1 IVFTN
6 AVEHERLVEAYSA
19 VNQKLQH
26 SLHEEASLERT
37 IQEQKADLRRHE
49 RDYSL
54 AQKEIADLQRE
65 ITVLLKECRDIQ
77 LRCGSTGYD
86 LASDNMTAPFVQLN
100 AFDADD
106 LTFKDINGL
115 VEQNV
120 QLRSLVRSLSDQIEN
135 KEVEL
140 KEKFEKELQKHSDEA
155 ASKVDAVLARAEE
168 QGQMI
173 ESLHTSVAM
182 YKRLY
187 EEEHKHQASY
197 AFPQNTSSVLLS
209 VAFLSIRPFNYLVV
223 TEGRNGVMLLLEDS
237 QETGRKA
244 QAQASAR
251 LKSLEEDLERLR
263 NEIISLRSQRDKL
276 ALEASFAQ
284 EKLDRFMRDFDH
296 QRDETNGVIARNVE
310 FSQLIIDYQ
319 RKLREGSESAQAAEE
334 LSRKLTME
342 VSILKHEKQM
352 LLNSEKR
359 ACDEVRSLSERVYR
373 LQATLDTIQSAEE
386 VREEARA
393 TESRKQEDYIKK
405 IEREWAEAKSELL
418 RERDNVRN
426 LTLDRESAMKSAM
439 RQVEEMGKE
448 LANGL
453 HALAG
458 AEARAALAEARC
470 SDLEKKI
477 KSLETKVY
485 QKDDASGPSPSS
497 ANEAVAD
504 LHTTKEE
511 IEKLREEAQ
520 VNKDHMLQYKGIA
533 QVNEAAL
540 KQMEVAYE
548 NFKLEADK
556 VKEKLEAELLSLRE
570 RVNELEKE
578 CSLKTKEAVSAAAG
592 KEEALAS
599 AVSTIASLK
608 EESSVKMSEIMV
620 LETQISTMKSDL
632 EKEHQRWQ
640 TAQANYE
647 RQVILQSETIQE
659 LTKTS
664 QALAS
669 LQDDASD
676 LRKLADTLK
685 TENEDL
691 KSKLDT
697 EISVLEKLKI
707 EAERKY
713 NEIDEQVR
721 REVIIDHLKEAK
733 SWKRS
738 LNIVYLGKDT
748 FIPHD
753 QNTIASPRYILSMFP
768 APDLS
773 ENSETV
779 LEKTEELNVSNT
791 GGEDVLGSKFL
802 VRFSSKNKIL
812 HSRLE
817 AFHIKLAEKDRDSGT
832 KLTGSIDQDKLDDAG
847 LQNVVSYLRRSKEIG
862 ETEISLLKQE
872 KLRLQA
878 QVFCSV
884 TNEVGSLLCW
894 DLTYFIGSF
903 VIMVSNV
910 GLHGKLESAL
920 KAAEMAQASL
930 RAERANSRAFLFT
943 EEEFKSLQLQVRE
956 MNLLRESNI
965 QLREENKHNF
975 DECQKLHEVAQKAR
989 IRTENLETLLGEREA
1004 EVDACKREIEMQK
1017 IEREHLGK
1025 RVDELLER
1033 CKNIDVEDYNRMS
1046 AEVQQLQAR
1055 EHTSNFV
1062 IDEQKGRE
1070 SLFLLNILGQNYRG
1084 LVKVNARERDAQLD
1098 ELKKLVSEKEDV
1110 ISQLEQD
1117 LARCRVELKERET
1130 RINSLLQVEAS
1141 LKSDIEKKQKLIAQ
1155 LKKRS
1160 ENLLKEK
1167 EEQSKEI
1174 QALSKQL
1181 EDSRQGKRVVVDAA
1195 GEADMREKE
1204 MEKDTRIQML
1214 EKIVEKVRDDL
1225 RKQKD
1230 DHKAK
1235 RKIVENS
1242 YQSTVQDKL
1251 KFEDEFKKHKQALQT
1266 LSDEV
1271 EKLQHAKS
1279 SQTEGSSVVQILSGT
1294 PLEDFAA
1301 AYLLAVQNFDKVV
1314 HSLFS
1319 ESGAS
1324 TPADNSSA
1332 VDASLGGEV
1341 VPPLA
1346 SSLAP
1351 PVAPAPG
1358 VPSARVAEDTRKRII
1373 SGKPNVET
1381 RRFGRKLIRPH
1392 ITRPEEPPVTD
1403 VDMSEIEGPKNA
1415 ANILSTRNAE
1425 TQLSVRKRPH
1435 VSSTSELQQESI
1447 VPQVSSSDAASP
1459 VLKKSKALN
1468 SQQEAVEL
1476 QPARDPEIPENL
1488 PAAEESGVDVGN
1500 SPHGLMEEAKDEA
1513 EPTGEQA
1520 EARQVDGDRSDIG
1533 EESLDGPNGVEV
1545 ADDWPMFQAEQDIQH
1560 PVGESGS
1567 DHEEGELVPD
1577 TVDREGGEGPTE
1589 AGEFEPEQVAAPA
1602 RPSGVEEEPIP
1613 AAPDTGGIS
1622 SIQILDDKTD
1632 EVATTEE
1639 VAEGTSD
1646 QVVTETEQDPEA
1658 GLGAGGSVPEDVST
1672 PGSPIVPEA
1681 KQASPVGSSSTTINL
1696 PARARQRAALRQ
1708 AGRVPPPVNRGRASR
1723 GRGRGRGRE
1732 QG

>member
-1 IVFTN
+1 MYQGARLGFAGDDFAWLAFRLRVRLLGMIGHDQ
-6 AVEHERLVEAYSA
+6 AVLYEIEEKAEVILDERAEHERLVEAYSV

-37 IQEQKADLRRHE
+37 IQELKADLRRHE

-54 AQKEIADLQRE
+54 AQKEIVDLQRE

-100 AFDADD
+100 APDADD

-120 QLRSLVRSLSDQIEN
+120 HLRSLVRSLSDQIEN

-187 EEEHKHQASY
+187 EEEHKHKPSY
-197 AFPQNTSSVLLS
+197 AFPQDTSSGHGLKVGNVKGVEAVSSCFVNLLELHFLHGHKINGKGYGANYVVRVLLS
-209 VAFLSIRPFNYLVV
+209 VAFLSIRPFDYLVV

-244 QAQASAR
+244 QAQASER

-504 LHTTKEE
+504 LHTAKEE

-520 VNKDHMLQYKGIA
+520 VTRDHMLQYKGIA

-578 CSLKTKEAVSAAAG
+578 CSLKTKEAVSAAAA

-713 NEIDEQVR
+713 NEIDEQ
-721 REVIIDHLKEAK
+721 
-733 SWKRS
+733 
-738 LNIVYLGKDT
+738 
-748 FIPHD
+748 
-753 QNTIASPRYILSMFP
+753 
-768 APDLS
+768 
-773 ENSETV
+773 
-779 LEKTEELNVSNT
+779 
-791 GGEDVLGSKFL
+791 
-802 VRFSSKNKIL
+802 
-812 HSRLE
+812 
-817 AFHIKLAEKDRDSGT
+817 
-832 KLTGSIDQDKLDDAG
+832 
-847 LQNVVSYLRRSKEIG
+847 
-862 ETEISLLKQE
+862 
-872 KLRLQA
+872 
-878 QVFCSV
+878 
-884 TNEVGSLLCW
+884 
-894 DLTYFIGSF
+894 
-903 VIMVSNV
+903 
-910 GLHGKLESAL
+910 
-920 KAAEMAQASL
+920 
-930 RAERANSRAFLFT
+930 
-943 EEEFKSLQLQVRE
+943 
-956 MNLLRESNI
+956 
-965 QLREENKHNF
+965 
-975 DECQKLHEVAQKAR
+975 
-989 IRTENLETLLGEREA
+989 
-1004 EVDACKREIEMQK
+1004 
-1017 IEREHLGK
+1017 
-1025 RVDELLER
+1025 
-1033 CKNIDVEDYNRMS
+1033 
-1046 AEVQQLQAR
+1046 
-1055 EHTSNFV
+1055 
-1062 IDEQKGRE
+1062 
-1070 SLFLLNILGQNYRG
+1070 
-1084 LVKVNARERDAQLD
+1084 
-1098 ELKKLVSEKEDV
+1098 
-1110 ISQLEQD
+1110 
-1117 LARCRVELKERET
+1117 
-1130 RINSLLQVEAS
+1130 
-1141 LKSDIEKKQKLIAQ
+1141 
-1155 LKKRS
+1155 
-1160 ENLLKEK
+1160 
-1167 EEQSKEI
+1167 
-1174 QALSKQL
+1174 
-1181 EDSRQGKRVVVDAA
+1181 
-1195 GEADMREKE
+1195 
-1204 MEKDTRIQML
+1204 
-1214 EKIVEKVRDDL
+1214 
-1225 RKQKD
+1225 
-1230 DHKAK
+1230 
-1235 RKIVENS
+1235 
-1242 YQSTVQDKL
+1242 
-1251 KFEDEFKKHKQALQT
+1251 
-1266 LSDEV
+1266 
-1271 EKLQHAKS
+1271 
-1279 SQTEGSSVVQILSGT
+1279 
-1294 PLEDFAA
+1294 
-1301 AYLLAVQNFDKVV
+1301 
-1314 HSLFS
+1314 
-1319 ESGAS
+1319 
-1324 TPADNSSA
+1324 
-1332 VDASLGGEV
+1332 
-1341 VPPLA
+1341 
-1346 SSLAP
+1346 
-1351 PVAPAPG
+1351 
-1358 VPSARVAEDTRKRII
+1358 
-1373 SGKPNVET
+1373 
-1381 RRFGRKLIRPH
+1381 
-1392 ITRPEEPPVTD
+1392 
-1403 VDMSEIEGPKNA
+1403 
-1415 ANILSTRNAE
+1415 
-1425 TQLSVRKRPH
+1425 
-1435 VSSTSELQQESI
+1435 
-1447 VPQVSSSDAASP
+1447 
-1459 VLKKSKALN
+1459 
-1468 SQQEAVEL
+1468 
-1476 QPARDPEIPENL
+1476 
-1488 PAAEESGVDVGN
+1488 
-1500 SPHGLMEEAKDEA
+1500 
-1513 EPTGEQA
+1513 
-1520 EARQVDGDRSDIG
+1520 
-1533 EESLDGPNGVEV
+1533 
-1545 ADDWPMFQAEQDIQH
+1545 
-1560 PVGESGS
+1560 
-1567 DHEEGELVPD
+1567 
-1577 TVDREGGEGPTE
+1577 
-1589 AGEFEPEQVAAPA
+1589 
-1602 RPSGVEEEPIP
+1602 
-1613 AAPDTGGIS
+1613 
-1622 SIQILDDKTD
+1622 
-1632 EVATTEE
+1632 
-1639 VAEGTSD
+1639 
-1646 QVVTETEQDPEA
+1646 
-1658 GLGAGGSVPEDVST
+1658 
-1672 PGSPIVPEA
+1672 
-1681 KQASPVGSSSTTINL
+1681 
-1696 PARARQRAALRQ
+1696 
-1708 AGRVPPPVNRGRASR
+1708 
-1723 GRGRGRGRE
+1723 
-1732 QG
+1732 

>member
-1 IVFTN
+1 MEVSELHKSKRQLIELLERKDSEISERNATIKGYLDKILLLLYTMKHGHNNLVDVWMSGEDPVQVPWGAAGCAPDIMLWNMPKCLNSDLFSTLSAFFSSSSEIEVGSGPFEIDRVAIVVLWSSFVNVDILLKTSRVELFDKIASFILLKEKELIERHNVWLNDELTAKVNSLMELRKKNGEVEADMSAKLVDAEKKLNESSSSLKWKDDRVRELESKLSSLQEVTKLVELYKESSEEWSKKAGELEGVIKALETHSNQVENEYKERLEKEVAARQEFEKEAVSLKEKLEKCEGELESIRN
-6 AVEHERLVEAYSA
+6 ANEVNLLPFSFSTAKPWTESIEENEMAEANHSLVPSIPVGVSGTALAASLLRDGWSLAKMYVKYQEAVDAMRHEQLGRKQSQAILERVLYEIEEKAGVILDERAEHERLVEAYSV

-37 IQEQKADLRRHE
+37 IQELKADLRRHE

-54 AQKEIADLQRE
+54 AQKEIVDLQRE

-77 LRCGSTGYD
+77 LRCGSTRYD
-86 LASDNMTAPFVQLN
+86 LTSDNMTAPFVQLN
-100 AFDADD
+100 AMPDADD
-106 LTFKDINGL
+106 VISESLLTFKDINGL

-140 KEKFEKELQKHSDEA
+140 KEKFEKVLQKHSDEA
-155 ASKVDAVLARAEE
+155 ASKVDAVLTRAEE

-197 AFPQNTSSVLLS
+197 AFPQDTSSGSPLAFALCNFFGRNRRKAFEMGGGSPWELMIVRLVLLS
-209 VAFLSIRPFNYLVV
+209 VAFLSIRKFDYLVV

-244 QAQASAR
+244 QEQASAR

-319 RKLREGSESAQAAEE
+319 RKLREGSESVQAAEE

-373 LQATLDTIQSAEE
+373 LQ
-386 VREEARA
+386 EARA

-426 LTLDRESAMKSAM
+426 LTLERESSMKSAM

-453 HALAG
+453 HAVAG

-477 KSLETKVY
+477 KSSETKGY
-485 QKDDASGPSPSS
+485 QKDSASGPSPSS
-497 ANEAVAD
+497 ANEAVAN
-504 LHTTKEE
+504 LHTAKEE

-533 QVNEAAL
+533 LVNEAAL

-578 CSLKTKEAVSAAAG
+578 CILKTKEAASAAAG

-599 AVSTIASLK
+599 ALSTIASLK

-620 LETQISTMKSDL
+620 LETKISTMKSDL
-632 EKEHQRWQ
+632 EKEHQRWR

-647 RQVILQSETIQE
+647 RQVILQSDTIQE

-691 KSKLDT
+691 KSKLET
-697 EISVLEKLKI
+697 EISVLEKSKI

-713 NEIDEQVR
+713 NEIDEQ
-721 REVIIDHLKEAK
+721 
-733 SWKRS
+733 
-738 LNIVYLGKDT
+738 
-748 FIPHD
+748 
-753 QNTIASPRYILSMFP
+753 
-768 APDLS
+768 
-773 ENSETV
+773 
-779 LEKTEELNVSNT
+779 
-791 GGEDVLGSKFL
+791 
-802 VRFSSKNKIL
+802 NKIL

-817 AFHIKLAEKDRDSGT
+817 ALHIKLAEKYRDSGT
-832 KLTGSIDQDKLDDAG
+832 KLTDSIDQDKLDDAG

-872 KLRLQA
+872 KLRLQS
-878 QVFCSV
+878 Q
-884 TNEVGSLLCW
+884 
-894 DLTYFIGSF
+894 
-903 VIMVSNV
+903 
-910 GLHGKLESAL
+910 LESAL

-930 RAERANSRAFLFT
+930 QAERANSRAFLFT

-1017 IEREHLGK
+1017 IEREHLRK

-1033 CKNIDVEDYNRMS
+1033 CKNIDVEDYNRMT
-1046 AEVQQLQAR
+1046 AEVQQLQ
-1055 EHTSNFV
+1055 
-1062 IDEQKGRE
+1062 
-1070 SLFLLNILGQNYRG
+1070 
-1084 LVKVNARERDAQLD
+1084 VNARERDAQLD

-1130 RINSLLQVEAS
+1130 RINSLLQVE
-1141 LKSDIEKKQKLIAQ
+1141 
-1155 LKKRS
+1155 KRS

-1181 EDSRQGKRVVVDAA
+1181 EDSRQAKRVVTDAA

-1214 EKIVEKVRDDL
+1214 EKTVEKVRDDL

-1242 YQSTVQDKL
+1242 YQSTVQVFL
-1251 KFEDEFKKHKQALQT
+1251 
-1266 LSDEV
+1266 
-1271 EKLQHAKS
+1271 
-1279 SQTEGSSVVQILSGT
+1279 
-1294 PLEDFAA
+1294 
-1301 AYLLAVQNFDKVV
+1301 YL
-1314 HSLFS
+1314 
-1319 ESGAS
+1319 
-1324 TPADNSSA
+1324 
-1332 VDASLGGEV
+1332 
-1341 VPPLA
+1341 
-1346 SSLAP
+1346 
-1351 PVAPAPG
+1351 
-1358 VPSARVAEDTRKRII
+1358 
-1373 SGKPNVET
+1373 
-1381 RRFGRKLIRPH
+1381 
-1392 ITRPEEPPVTD
+1392 
-1403 VDMSEIEGPKNA
+1403 
-1415 ANILSTRNAE
+1415 
-1425 TQLSVRKRPH
+1425 
-1435 VSSTSELQQESI
+1435 
-1447 VPQVSSSDAASP
+1447 
-1459 VLKKSKALN
+1459 
-1468 SQQEAVEL
+1468 
-1476 QPARDPEIPENL
+1476 
-1488 PAAEESGVDVGN
+1488 
-1500 SPHGLMEEAKDEA
+1500 
-1513 EPTGEQA
+1513 
-1520 EARQVDGDRSDIG
+1520 
-1533 EESLDGPNGVEV
+1533 
-1545 ADDWPMFQAEQDIQH
+1545 
-1560 PVGESGS
+1560 
-1567 DHEEGELVPD
+1567 
-1577 TVDREGGEGPTE
+1577 
-1589 AGEFEPEQVAAPA
+1589 
-1602 RPSGVEEEPIP
+1602 
-1613 AAPDTGGIS
+1613 
-1622 SIQILDDKTD
+1622 
-1632 EVATTEE
+1632 
-1639 VAEGTSD
+1639 
-1646 QVVTETEQDPEA
+1646 
-1658 GLGAGGSVPEDVST
+1658 
-1672 PGSPIVPEA
+1672 
-1681 KQASPVGSSSTTINL
+1681 
-1696 PARARQRAALRQ
+1696 
-1708 AGRVPPPVNRGRASR
+1708 
-1723 GRGRGRGRE
+1723 
-1732 QG
+1732 

>member
-1 IVFTN
+1 VLYEIEEKAGVILDER
-6 AVEHERLVEAYSA
+6 VEHERLVEAYSA

-209 VAFLSIRPFNYLVV
+209 VAFLSIRPFDYLVV

-244 QAQASAR
+244 QAQASER

-504 LHTTKEE
+504 LHTAKEE

-520 VNKDHMLQYKGIA
+520 VTRDHMLQYKGIA

-578 CSLKTKEAVSAAAG
+578 CSLKTKEAVSAAAA

-676 LRKLADTLK
+676 LRKLADMLK

-697 EISVLEKLKI
+697 EISVLEKSKI
-707 EAERKY
+707 EAEQKY
-713 NEIDEQVR
+713 NEIDGQ
-721 REVIIDHLKEAK
+721 
-733 SWKRS
+733 
-738 LNIVYLGKDT
+738 
-748 FIPHD
+748 
-753 QNTIASPRYILSMFP
+753 
-768 APDLS
+768 
-773 ENSETV
+773 
-779 LEKTEELNVSNT
+779 
-791 GGEDVLGSKFL
+791 
-802 VRFSSKNKIL
+802 NKIL
-812 HSRLE
+812 HSRLQ
-817 AFHIKLAEKDRDSGT
+817 ALHIKLAEKDRDSGT
-832 KLTGSIDQDKLDDAG
+832 KLTGSIDQDKVDDAG

-872 KLRLQA
+872 KLRLQS
-878 QVFCSV
+878 QVFRSV
-884 TNEVGSLLCW
+884 TDE
-894 DLTYFIGSF
+894 
-903 VIMVSNV
+903 
-910 GLHGKLESAL
+910 LESAL

-930 RAERANSRAFLFT
+930 QAERANSRSFLFT

-1046 AEVQQLQAR
+1046 AEVQQLQ
-1055 EHTSNFV
+1055 
-1062 IDEQKGRE
+1062 
-1070 SLFLLNILGQNYRG
+1070 
-1084 LVKVNARERDAQLD
+1084 VNARETDAQLD

-1141 LKSDIEKKQKLIAQ
+1141 LKSDIEKQKLIAQ

-1181 EDSRQGKRVVVDAA
+1181 EDSRQGKRVVADAA

-1271 EKLQHAKS
+1271 EKLKHAKS
-1279 SQTEGSSVVQILSGT
+1279 SQTEGLSAVQILSGT

-1319 ESGAS
+1319 ESGTS
-1324 TPADNSSA
+1324 TLADNSSA

-1403 VDMSEIEGPKNA
+1403 VDMSEMEGPNNA
-1415 ANILSTRNAE
+1415 ANISSTQNAE
-1425 TQLSVRKRPH
+1425 TQPSVRKRPH

-1447 VPQVSSSDAASP
+1447 VPRVSSSDAAAP

-1476 QPARDPEIPENL
+1476 QAAQDPEIPENI
-1488 PAAEESGVDVGN
+1488 PAAEESGDDVGN

-1520 EARQVDGDRSDIG
+1520 EARQVDGDKSDIG
-1533 EESLDGPNGVEV
+1533 EECLDGPTGLEM
-1545 ADDWPMFQAEQDIQH
+1545 ADDWPVFQAEQDIQQ

-1577 TVDREGGEGPTE
+1577 TVDCEGGEGPTE
-1589 AGEFEPEQVAAPA
+1589 AGEFVPEQVAAPA
-1602 RPSGVEEEPIP
+1602 SPSGVEEEPIP
-1613 AAPDTGGIS
+1613 AALDTGEIS

-1646 QVVTETEQDPEA
+1646 QVATETEQDPEA
-1658 GLGAGGSVPEDVST
+1658 GLGTGGSVPEDIST
-1672 PGSPIVPEA
+1672 PGSPVVPEA
-1681 KQASPVGSSSTTINL
+1681 KQASPVGSSLTSSTTINL
-1696 PARARQRAALRQ
+1696 SARARQRAALRQ
-1708 AGRVPPPVNRGRASR
+1708 AGRVPPLVNRGRAPR

>member
-1 IVFTN
+1 MPLFITDEELQRLSHDGAAVAERADIAIREMHSQLETVRAQADAASITAEQTCSLLEQKHVSLSSEFAALQSQHSRLASSLEQRLAELAQLQADTHQVHLQSIGKDGDIERLSMEVSELHKSKRQLIELLERKDSEISERNATIKSYLDKIEKELIERHNVWLNDELTAKVNSLMELRKTHGEFEADMSAKLVDAEKKLNESSSSLKWKDARVKELESKLSSLQEELCASKDVAAATEERFAAEISTVGSIKTIFTLELGILSNVLLCTRVNIFLEDLAVLAIPMDMKNALDIMNGQENGDSEDDDLGHEVHVKRKAVLSEHENAGECKVAGFESMKIEETDNSLVFYTRELDSFDEQVDRDQVTKTPSKNIDDVHEHAVERIEEGGSDAPTERARRPRKGFGHMIMDASVKVTKLVELYKESSEEWSKKAGELEGVVKALETHSNQVENEYKERLEKEVAARQEFEKEAVSLREKLEKCEGELESIRN
-6 AVEHERLVEAYSA
+6 ANEVNLLPFSFSAAKPWTESIEENEMAEANHSLVPSIPLGVSGTALAASLLRDGWSVLYEIEEKAGVILDERVEHERLVEAYSA

-209 VAFLSIRPFNYLVV
+209 VAFLSIRPFDYLVV

-244 QAQASAR
+244 QAQASER

-497 ANEAVAD
+497 ANEERKKKCTPGASSWSISHRRLELIFSVYGALFPLGSEGSDLENWTVHVFMSPVIAVAD
-504 LHTTKEE
+504 LHTAKEE

-520 VNKDHMLQYKGIA
+520 VTRDHMLQYKGIA

-578 CSLKTKEAVSAAAG
+578 CSLKTKEAVSAAAA

-676 LRKLADTLK
+676 LRKLADMLK

-697 EISVLEKLKI
+697 EISVLEKSKI
-707 EAERKY
+707 EAEQKY
-713 NEIDEQVR
+713 NEID
-721 REVIIDHLKEAK
+721 
-733 SWKRS
+733 
-738 LNIVYLGKDT
+738 
-748 FIPHD
+748 
-753 QNTIASPRYILSMFP
+753 
-768 APDLS
+768 
-773 ENSETV
+773 
-779 LEKTEELNVSNT
+779 
-791 GGEDVLGSKFL
+791 
-802 VRFSSKNKIL
+802 
-812 HSRLE
+812 
-817 AFHIKLAEKDRDSGT
+817 
-832 KLTGSIDQDKLDDAG
+832 
-847 LQNVVSYLRRSKEIG
+847 
-862 ETEISLLKQE
+862 
-872 KLRLQA
+872 
-878 QVFCSV
+878 
-884 TNEVGSLLCW
+884 
-894 DLTYFIGSF
+894 
-903 VIMVSNV
+903 
-910 GLHGKLESAL
+910 
-920 KAAEMAQASL
+920 
-930 RAERANSRAFLFT
+930 
-943 EEEFKSLQLQVRE
+943 
-956 MNLLRESNI
+956 
-965 QLREENKHNF
+965 
-975 DECQKLHEVAQKAR
+975 
-989 IRTENLETLLGEREA
+989 
-1004 EVDACKREIEMQK
+1004 
-1017 IEREHLGK
+1017 
-1025 RVDELLER
+1025 
-1033 CKNIDVEDYNRMS
+1033 
-1046 AEVQQLQAR
+1046 
-1055 EHTSNFV
+1055 
-1062 IDEQKGRE
+1062 
-1070 SLFLLNILGQNYRG
+1070 GQ
-1084 LVKVNARERDAQLD
+1084 
-1098 ELKKLVSEKEDV
+1098 
-1110 ISQLEQD
+1110 
-1117 LARCRVELKERET
+1117 
-1130 RINSLLQVEAS
+1130 
-1141 LKSDIEKKQKLIAQ
+1141 
-1155 LKKRS
+1155 
-1160 ENLLKEK
+1160 
-1167 EEQSKEI
+1167 
-1174 QALSKQL
+1174 
-1181 EDSRQGKRVVVDAA
+1181 
-1195 GEADMREKE
+1195 
-1204 MEKDTRIQML
+1204 
-1214 EKIVEKVRDDL
+1214 
-1225 RKQKD
+1225 
-1230 DHKAK
+1230 
-1235 RKIVENS
+1235 
-1242 YQSTVQDKL
+1242 
-1251 KFEDEFKKHKQALQT
+1251 
-1266 LSDEV
+1266 
-1271 EKLQHAKS
+1271 
-1279 SQTEGSSVVQILSGT
+1279 
-1294 PLEDFAA
+1294 
-1301 AYLLAVQNFDKVV
+1301 
-1314 HSLFS
+1314 
-1319 ESGAS
+1319 
-1324 TPADNSSA
+1324 
-1332 VDASLGGEV
+1332 
-1341 VPPLA
+1341 
-1346 SSLAP
+1346 
-1351 PVAPAPG
+1351 
-1358 VPSARVAEDTRKRII
+1358 
-1373 SGKPNVET
+1373 
-1381 RRFGRKLIRPH
+1381 
-1392 ITRPEEPPVTD
+1392 
-1403 VDMSEIEGPKNA
+1403 
-1415 ANILSTRNAE
+1415 
-1425 TQLSVRKRPH
+1425 
-1435 VSSTSELQQESI
+1435 
-1447 VPQVSSSDAASP
+1447 
-1459 VLKKSKALN
+1459 
-1468 SQQEAVEL
+1468 
-1476 QPARDPEIPENL
+1476 
-1488 PAAEESGVDVGN
+1488 
-1500 SPHGLMEEAKDEA
+1500 
-1513 EPTGEQA
+1513 
-1520 EARQVDGDRSDIG
+1520 
-1533 EESLDGPNGVEV
+1533 
-1545 ADDWPMFQAEQDIQH
+1545 
-1560 PVGESGS
+1560 
-1567 DHEEGELVPD
+1567 
-1577 TVDREGGEGPTE
+1577 
-1589 AGEFEPEQVAAPA
+1589 
-1602 RPSGVEEEPIP
+1602 
-1613 AAPDTGGIS
+1613 
-1622 SIQILDDKTD
+1622 
-1632 EVATTEE
+1632 
-1639 VAEGTSD
+1639 
-1646 QVVTETEQDPEA
+1646 
-1658 GLGAGGSVPEDVST
+1658 
-1672 PGSPIVPEA
+1672 
-1681 KQASPVGSSSTTINL
+1681 
-1696 PARARQRAALRQ
+1696 
-1708 AGRVPPPVNRGRASR
+1708 
-1723 GRGRGRGRE
+1723 
-1732 QG
+1732 